1 MSRQVRSSVRTLM
14 EPATSLFIAPVAP
27 SSWKLTCAPSIRRS
41 GGCKSSRIRV
51 TGQPASSESRCLRW
65 VRPSTVRIRVR
76 I

>member
-51 TGQPASSESRCLRW
+51 TGQPAS
-65 VRPSTVRIRVR
+65 
-76 I
+76 